1 MLFLEPENVS
11 QTCVSLFAGRSEL
24 QKFLLYIEDIYITCH
39 TLLGA
44 YENFSDEAGP
54 WIFVGCVFHPPRA
67 YLSYRSLQFT
77 F

>member
-24 QKFLLYIEDIYITCH
+24 QKFLLYIEGIYITCH

-54 WIFVGCVFHPPRA
+54 
-67 YLSYRSLQFT
+67 
-77 F
+77 